1 MTSENVYICIVRD
14 CIHATSNMSRLIMGD
29 CNEHPDSQ
37 AFQVF
42 KTEIKNI
49 HKDVQLFSSAVDI

>member
-1 MTSENVYICIVRD
+1 MRD